1 MFLIE
6 VISWATMLA
15 IMPTLKFVVNY
26 ANSRLGK
33 WPSLPSM
40 RMVRGLVRA

>member
-6 VISWATMLA
+6 VISWAAMLA
-15 IMPTLKFVVNY
+15 IMPTLNAVVNC

-33 WPSLPSM
+33 CPFIPSM
-40 RMVRGLVRA
+40 RMVRRLARA